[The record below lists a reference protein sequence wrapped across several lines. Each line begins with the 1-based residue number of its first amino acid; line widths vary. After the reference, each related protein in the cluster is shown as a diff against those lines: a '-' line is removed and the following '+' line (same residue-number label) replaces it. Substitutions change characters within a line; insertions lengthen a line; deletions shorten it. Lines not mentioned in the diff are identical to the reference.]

1 MEKEM
6 KISKKAE
13 QELREFSRSDALRKD
28 METIAS
34 KRHNPFIREGKV
46 DVDAYIEFVTQYNEF
61 INHTPKPFSRIID
74 KDMKL

>member
-1 MEKEM
+1 M

-13 QELREFSRSDALRKD
+13 EELRKFSRSDTLRKD
-28 METIAS
+28 IEIIAQQ
-34 KRHNPFIREGKV
+34 RHNPFIREGKV

-61 INHTPKPFSRIID
+61 INHTSKPFSRIID

>member
-1 MEKEM
+1 M

-13 QELREFSRSDALRKD
+13 EELRKFSRSDTLRKD
-28 METIAS
+28 IEIIAQQ
-34 KRHNPFIREGKV
+34 RHNPFIREGKV

>member
-1 MEKEM
+1 MT
-6 KISKKAE
+6 IPKKVVE
-13 QELREFSRSDALRKD
+13 ELIKLARSDALRKD
-28 METIAS
+28 METIAL
-34 KRHNPFIREGKV
+34 KRHNPFVKEGKV

>member
-13 QELREFSRSDALRKD
+13 EELRKYSRSDALRKD

-34 KRHNPFIREGKV
+34 KRHNPFVKEGKV